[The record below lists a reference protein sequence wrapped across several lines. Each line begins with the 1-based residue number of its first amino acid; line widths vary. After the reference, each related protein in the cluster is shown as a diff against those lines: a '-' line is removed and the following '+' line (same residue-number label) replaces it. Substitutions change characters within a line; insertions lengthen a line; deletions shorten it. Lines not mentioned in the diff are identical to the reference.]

1 MPKLIGDS
9 WAWWRT
15 YLSANGPTK
24 QIRQTLD
31 GYMRCMN
38 RNGRGCWPSVRHV
51 AELTKLNKTT
61 VSKYRRQALA
71 QGWLVKAPRAEA
83 RHRGEL
89 WASVPDNVPIDVR
102 FVSGLVLPDGTRCPT
117 AWDISPNTSFLR
129 TLKTRGLSK
138 GNREKADDA
147 SERVTSLQAQLKFW
161 LASDATAKHY
171 RGDRDSLE
179 RLTPEFLRF
188 DGYRNVIDEVEETL
202 RQNPSADETE
212 QRG

>member
-38 RNGRGCWPSVRHV
+38 RNGRGCWASVRHV
-51 AELTKLNKTT
+51 AKLTKLNKTT
-61 VSKYRRQALA
+61 VSKYRGQALA

-89 WASVPDNVPIDVR
+89 WASVPDSVPIDVR
-102 FVSGLVLPDGTRCPT
+102 FVSGFVLPDGTRCPT
-117 AWDISPNTSFLR
+117 AWDISPNTSLR
-129 TLKTRGLSK
+129 TLKTRSLSSRNPETADEAPARIK
-138 GNREKADDA
+138 G
-147 SERVTSLQAQLKFW
+147 LQAQLKFW
-161 LASDATAKHY
+161 LVSSATAKRY
-171 RGDRDSLE
+171 RGDGDSLAL
-179 RLTPEFLRF
+179 LTPEVLRF

-202 RQNPSADETE
+202 RRNPSGDETE